1 MLAVLRPRNKLGYS
15 KTAFAEIT
23 HIIAVKRSIFP
34 CSQYLIFYR
43 PSPNNESERER
54 FVQSGSHLEIAVSVL
69 GIGDVHHELPVAPGG
84 NRQCSEAMQN
94 R

>member
-1 MLAVLRPRNKLGYS
+1 MQAVLRPRNKLGYS

-23 HIIAVKRSIFP
+23 LIIAVKRSIFQYY
-34 CSQYLIFYR
+34 QYLIFYR
-43 PSPNNESERER
+43 PSPINESERQR

-69 GIGDVHHELPVAPGG
+69 GIGDIHYELPVAPCGY
-84 NRQCSEAMQN
+84 RQCSEAMQN